1 MRAAGVNPVDT
12 YVRSGAYPITPP
24 LPYTP
29 GSDGAGDIEA
39 VGADVTDW
47 KKGDRVYVFADNS
60 GQPRSGSYSDH
71 LVCAASHVRRLPHT
85 VSYVQGAA
93 IGVPYATTMYA
104 LHKLAAAKPGET
116 MLVHG
121 ASGGVGIGSVQAAK
135 ALGMRV
141 IGTAGTKMGVMAVTA
156 AGADIVVNHHEDG
169 YVDQILRATQGK
181 GVNVVFE
188 MNAHLNLDKDLTLLA
203 RGGRV
208 VLIGNRGR
216 IDIDPRTIMA
226 REAAVLGMV
235 LFNVAAAEFV
245 WMHAAIGAGLAN
257 GSLTP
262 LVGREFAL
270 AEAPQAHEA
279 VMEPGALGKIVLV
292 P

>member
-1 MRAAGVNPVDT
+1 
-12 YVRSGAYPITPP
+12 
-24 LPYTP
+24 
-29 GSDGAGDIEA
+29 
-39 VGADVTDW
+39 W

-71 LVCAASHVRRLPHT
+71 LVCAASHVSRLPNN
-85 VSYVQGAA
+85 VSYAQGAA

-141 IGTAGTKMGVMAVTA
+141 IGTAGTKAGVMAVTA
-156 AGADIVVNHHEDG
+156 AGADSVVNHHDDG
-169 YVDQILRATQGK
+169 YVDQILRATQGR

-216 IDIDPRTIMA
+216 IDIDPRAIMA

-257 GSLTP
+257 GSLAP